1 MSGLALYALV
11 LLLTV
16 SSSANLSQMML
27 SQPAEAAQAPSQCT
41 SYPSLAGCTTM
52 HAPSDINRI
61 HAHILSISEWQAL
74 ALHTPDACWLSPHF
88 LIMIIIIII
97 IIIIIVFTVFFP
109 R

>member
-16 SSSANLSQMML
+16 SLSANLSQMML

-41 SYPSLAGCTTM
+41 DYPSLAGCTTM
-52 HAPSDINRI
+52 HAPINRI
-61 HAHILSISEWQAL
+61 HAYVFSISEWQAL

-88 LIMIIIIII
+88 FIMIIIIII